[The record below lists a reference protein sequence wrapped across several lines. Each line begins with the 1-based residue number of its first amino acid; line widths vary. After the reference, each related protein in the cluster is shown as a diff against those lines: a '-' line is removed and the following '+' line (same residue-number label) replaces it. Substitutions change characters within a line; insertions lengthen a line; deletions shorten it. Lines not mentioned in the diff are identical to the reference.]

1 MDYKSPGQ
9 NRDNRERR
17 VFDGSR
23 RPHAASLRRQY
34 EDAIAA
40 EQWDDRN
47 SRTITFTTFPG
58 ALDILAQLDS
68 RKVQDPHIELLSAT
82 ATGDK
87 EDAVLT
93 ASVYI
98 PESQESWFLR
108 KLDDYVDTVKDERP
122 RHRNLIESI
131 EQIRKATAR
140 LLWTDP
146 PECFPDDGAPVW
158 WEVWLRKNS
167 DIEDIELEHLLR
179 VVRLQGLSCPP
190 EQSLKFG
197 DRTVCLLQGTVK
209 VSCKSSSVSTVLQ
222 S

>member
-87 EDAVLT
+87 DDAVLT

-98 PESQESWFLR
+98 PESQESWFLG
-108 KLDDYVDTVKDERP
+108 KLDAYVETVENERP
-122 RHRNLIESI
+122 RHRKLVESI

-158 WEVWLRKNS
+158 WEVWLRKDS
-167 DIEDIELEHLLR
+167 GIELKRLLR
-179 VVRLQGLSCPP
+179 VVRPWGLSCPP

>member
-1 MDYKSPGQ
+1 M
-9 NRDNRERR
+9 
-17 VFDGSR
+17 
-23 RPHAASLRRQY
+23 RRQY

-87 EDAVLT
+87 DDAVLT

-122 RHRNLIESI
+122 RHRKLVE
-131 EQIRKATAR
+131 
-140 LLWTDP
+140 
-146 PECFPDDGAPVW
+146 
-158 WEVWLRKNS
+158 
-167 DIEDIELEHLLR
+167 
-179 VVRLQGLSCPP
+179 
-190 EQSLKFG
+190 
-197 DRTVCLLQGTVK
+197 
-209 VSCKSSSVSTVLQ
+209 
-222 S
+222 

>member
-68 RKVQDPHIELLSAT
+68 RKTRGPHIELLSAT

-87 EDAVLT
+87 DDAVLT

-108 KLDDYVDTVKDERP
+108 KLDDYVDTVENERP
-122 RHRNLIESI
+122 RHRKLVESI

-146 PECFPDDGAPVW
+146 PECSPDD
-158 WEVWLRKNS
+158 
-167 DIEDIELEHLLR
+167 
-179 VVRLQGLSCPP
+179 
-190 EQSLKFG
+190 
-197 DRTVCLLQGTVK
+197 
-209 VSCKSSSVSTVLQ
+209 
-222 S
+222 

>member
-68 RKVQDPHIELLSAT
+68 RKTRGPHIELLSAT

-87 EDAVLT
+87 DDAVLT

-108 KLDDYVDTVKDERP
+108 KLDAYVETVENERP
-122 RHRNLIESI
+122 RHRKLVESI

-146 PECFPDDGAPVW
+146 PECFPDDELRLVGGLAAERLGYRIEASFAGGEAVGPFLPAGAVS
-158 WEVWLRKNS
+158 EVRRSN
-167 DIEDIELEHLLR
+167 
-179 VVRLQGLSCPP
+179 RLPAARHS
-190 EQSLKFG
+190 
-197 DRTVCLLQGTVK
+197 
-209 VSCKSSSVSTVLQ
+209 
-222 S
+222 

>member
-1 MDYKSPGQ
+1 MSRHPRSRQHLVVPPPEENVDYKSPGQ

-34 EDAIAA
+34 EDAA

-68 RKVQDPHIELLSAT
+68 RKTRGPHIELLSAT

-87 EDAVLT
+87 DDAVLT

-108 KLDDYVDTVKDERP
+108 KLDDYVAQSRMNVRVIAISSSRSSRFARP
-122 RHRNLIESI
+122 RRGCSGLIL
-131 EQIRKATAR
+131 QNA
-140 LLWTDP
+140 
-146 PECFPDDGAPVW
+146 FPTT
-158 WEVWLRKNS
+158 ELR
-167 DIEDIELEHLLR
+167 
-179 VVRLQGLSCPP
+179 
-190 EQSLKFG
+190 FG
-197 DRTVCLLQGTVK
+197 GRSGCGKTRT
-209 VSCKSSSVSTVLQ
+209 
-222 S
+222 